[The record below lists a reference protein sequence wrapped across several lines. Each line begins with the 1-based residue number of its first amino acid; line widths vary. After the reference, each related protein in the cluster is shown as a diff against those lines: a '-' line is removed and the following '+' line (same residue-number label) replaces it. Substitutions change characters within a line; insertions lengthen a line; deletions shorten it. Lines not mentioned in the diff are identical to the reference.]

1 VAENIVVVMV
11 LMAGSQSGNLF
22 NGAIYKRDSPAS
34 CDGQHSLAF
43 CTAREA
49 GFAQALQR
57 AFGRYGGAATKIP
70 AENDDARADEFC
82 EPG

>member
-22 NGAIYKRDSPAS
+22 DRAIYKRDSPAS

-43 CTAREA
+43 CHRKAEA
-49 GFAQALQR
+49 SCSTDQ
-57 AFGRYGGAATKIP
+57 GGGIGVNVEERCLNEEPIGIP
-70 AENDDARADEFC
+70 R
-82 EPG
+82 